1 MLLAEP
7 IMSQS
12 RQALFIS
19 HGGGPMPL
27 LGEPGHQ
34 QLVNT
39 LQQLAKTLPKPRAIL
54 LISAHW
60 EEQVATVTSS
70 AAPGLLYDYYGFP
83 AESYQIQYPAAGEP
97 QLAAQVVEK
106 LQQAGIAAQSDA
118 KRPFD
123 HGMFVPLKLMYPQAD
138 IPCVQLS
145 LLRSMNAEAHLAIG
159 RALRELDYPGLL
171 VLGSG
176 FSFHNMREFFAAP
189 NADATAKNKAFE
201 AWLLDTCSNPD
212 LTTAQREQ
220 RLQQWEQAPA
230 ARYCHP
236 REEHLLP
243 LHVCAAYAA
252 SASKAHVN
260 AHVLGKDS
268 GIYYWQN
275 AQ

>member
-1 MLLAEP
+1 MP
-7 IMSQS
+7 KSQ
-12 RQALFIS
+12 QALFIS

-27 LGEPGHQ
+27 LGEPGHK
-34 QLVNT
+34 QLVST
-39 LQQLAKTLPKPRAIL
+39 LQQLALSIPKPSAIL

-70 AAPGLLYDYYGFP
+70 ADPGLLYDYYGFP

-97 QLAAQVVEK
+97 QLAAQVVTA
-106 LQQAGIAAQSDA
+106 LQQAGITAHSDA
-118 KRPFD
+118 NRPFD

-145 LLRSMNAEAHLAIG
+145 LLRSMDAAAHLAIG
-159 RALRELDYPGLL
+159 RALQALDYPGLL

-189 NADATAKNKAFE
+189 TAEATAKNKAFE
-201 AWLLDTCSNPD
+201 AWLLDTCSNPA
-212 LTTAQREQ
+212 LSTAQREQ
-220 RLQQWEQAPA
+220 RLQQWENAPA

-243 LHVCAAYAA
+243 LHICAAYAA
-252 SASKAHVN
+252 TASQTHLN
-260 AHVLGKDS
+260 ANVLGKDS
-268 GIYYWQN
+268 GIYYWHTQ
-275 AQ
+275 Q